1 MTTKEATQ
9 FIMKKYEVIKNQRT
23 QELRAKLTAVQKDD
37 YDKKEKAID
46 KLQKD
51 LNEIAMT
58 TMKAIG
64 FENNYDSVV
73 TINRYGFYGVESKSL
88 KDQITR
94 IELEVEKERNRLI
107 DKAMLLGVKNQSI
120 KDILAELM
128 EKTQD

>member
-23 QELRAKLTAVQKDD
+23 QELRTKLTAVQKDE
-37 YDKKEKAID
+37 YDKKEKALN
-46 KLQKD
+46 KLQQD
-51 LNEIAMT
+51 LNEITMT
-58 TMKAIG
+58 TMKAMG

-73 TINRYGFYGVESKSL
+73 TINRYGFHGVESESL

>member
-37 YDKKEKAID
+37 YDKKEKVID

-51 LNEIAMT
+51 LNEIAIT
-58 TMKAIG
+58 TMKAMG
-64 FENNYDSVV
+64 FESNYDSVV
-73 TINRYGFYGVESKSL
+73 TINRYGFHGVESESL
-88 KDQITR
+88 KGQITR